1 MAVVISNLLVVVLLT
16 LALCSS
22 TEQQN
27 FLPGNKT
34 ELILSLTNQI
44 ISKTLFSPE
53 LFKHQIKDKK
63 SYKSSKKAP
72 KKKEPNKFV
81 ELTEKMKKWLKT
93 KDEKIVVEHLITIP
107 GTPTP
112 FVDKP
117 FPSKVTFPDDGCD
130 SRSVRF
136 NDGKCYPLMG
146 RQPCEDLTNFVTI
159 DPVTHKVICKLNNKL
174 NSKL

>member
-44 ISKTLFSPE
+44 ISKTSFSPE
-53 LFKHQIKDKK
+53 LFKHQIKDKM
-63 SYKSSKKAP
+63 SYKSSKK
-72 KKKEPNKFV
+72 EPNKFT
-81 ELTEKMKKWLKT
+81 ELTKKMKKWLKT
-93 KDEKIVVEHLITIP
+93 KDEKIIVEHLITIP

-112 FVDKP
+112 FINEP
-117 FPSKVTFPDDGCD
+117 FPSKTTFPDDGCG
-130 SRSVRF
+130 STSVRF
-136 NDGKCYPLMG
+136 NDGNCYPLMG
-146 RQPCEDLTNFVTI
+146 RKPCGDPTYFVTV
-159 DPVTHKVICKLNNKL
+159 DPVTYKVCILIIASPTN
-174 NSKL
+174 